1 MTSLV
6 LLIISLSEDV
16 DNAAMLKCYH
26 TLEKICQLKNGKVK
40 EILRNLFFRH
50 HSSLSVVSFRGNPS
64 NTELLKSTKLQVFG
78 GEYGHMGHN
87 PVHQL
92 SEPYSSKKS
101 IAVTL
106 NQSV

>member
-16 DNAAMLKCYH
+16 DNAVKCAMLKCYH

-50 HSSLSVVSFRGNPS
+50 HSSLSVVSFRGNPR

-87 PVHQL
+87 TVHQL
-92 SEPYSSKKS
+92 SEPCSSKKC
-101 IAVTL
+101 L
-106 NQSV
+106 CQSQ